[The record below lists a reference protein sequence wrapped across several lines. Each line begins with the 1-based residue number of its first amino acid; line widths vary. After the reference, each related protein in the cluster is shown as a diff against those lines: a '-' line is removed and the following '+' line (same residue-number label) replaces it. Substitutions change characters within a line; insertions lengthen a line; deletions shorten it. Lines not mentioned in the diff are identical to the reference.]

1 MKSPDAIRQLVKAFS
16 RLPGIGEKTAMRLA
30 YFMINAPEHVSSELV
45 DALRSVQDDIRLCE
59 RCCNFTDQIICE
71 ICSDPS
77 RDSALICVVDSVQGL
92 RAIESTG
99 DFRGLYHVLHG
110 VLSPLDGIG
119 PEELKVAELMRRL
132 TDKVEELMV
141 AVAPSVE
148 GEATAI
154 YLQRL
159 CAPLGVKVTRLASGI
174 PMGADLEFTDPMT
187 LSRAIE
193 GRTLIG

>member
-1 MKSPDAIRQLVKAFS
+1 MKSPNAIRQLVKAFS

-30 YFMINAPEHVSSELV
+30 YFMINAPEHVSSELA

-59 RCCNFTDQIICE
+59 RCCNFTDQLICE
-71 ICSDPS
+71 ICADPS
-77 RDSALICVVDSVQGL
+77 RDATLICVVDSVQGL

-99 DFRGLYHVLHG
+99 DFRGQYHVLHG

-141 AVAPSVE
+141 AVAPTVE

>member
-16 RLPGIGEKTAMRLA
+16 RLPGIGEKTAVRLA
-30 YFMINAPEHVSSELV
+30 YFLINAPEHVSGEL
-45 DALRSVQDDIRLCE
+45 AEAIQTVQTEIRLCE
-59 RCCNFTDQIICE
+59 VCCTFTDRAICE
-71 ICSDPS
+71 ICSDPR
-77 RDSALICVVDSVQGL
+77 RDGSMICVVDSVQAL
-92 RAIESTG
+92 RAIEATG
-99 DFRGLYHVLHG
+99 DFTGRYHVLHG

-119 PEELKVAELMRRL
+119 PEELRIADLMKRL
-132 TDKVEELMV
+132 TDTVEELMI
-141 AVAPSVE
+141 AVAPTVE

>member
-77 RDSALICVVDSVQGL
+77 RDSTLICVVDSVQGL

>member
-1 MKSPDAIRQLVKAFS
+1 M
-16 RLPGIGEKTAMRLA
+16 
-30 YFMINAPEHVSSELV
+30 
-45 DALRSVQDDIRLCE
+45 
-59 RCCNFTDQIICE
+59 
-71 ICSDPS
+71 
-77 RDSALICVVDSVQGL
+77 ICVVDSVQAL
-92 RAIESTG
+92 RAIEATG
-99 DFRGLYHVLHG
+99 DFTGRYHVLHG

-119 PEELKVAELMRRL
+119 PEELRIADLMKRL
-132 TDKVEELMV
+132 TDRVEELMI
-141 AVAPSVE
+141 AVAPTVE

>member
-16 RLPGIGEKTAMRLA
+16 RLPGIGEKTAVRLA
-30 YFMINAPEHVSSELV
+30 YFVINAPDYVSEELAE
-45 DALRSVQDDIRLCE
+45 ALRSVQDKIGLCE
-59 RCCNFTDQIICE
+59 VCCNFTDQTRCTICE
-71 ICSDPS
+71 DTT
-77 RDSALICVVDSVQGL
+77 RDGSMICVVDSVQGL
-92 RAIESTG
+92 RAIEATG
-99 DFRGLYHVLHG
+99 EFKGRYHVLHG

-119 PEELKVAELMRRL
+119 PEELRISDLMKRL
-132 TDKVEELMV
+132 TDAVEELMI
-141 AVAPSVE
+141 AVAPTVE

-159 CAPLGVKVTRLASGI
+159 CAPLGIRVTRLASGI